1 MVRRLGKAIGPDVRG
16 RGIPAQRLS
25 SRQSFD
31 AKWKDDLSEVRD
43 EQPRWGDLLRYR
55 RRNAEGQPSKVPVL
69 HCAFS
74 SSASRGLCRD
84 EGLDPRP
91 TSAELLFRLPVVRG
105 HPPQEIRLRLLR
117 IHAPDVVLP
126 PHRMTVHAL
135 VVPEV
140 EVPPTIEIP
149 DPRAAADFHRL
160 YL

>member
-1 MVRRLGKAIGPDVRG
+1 RGPAGDPRIPYPSRRGAAVHRVSRRAASKARESIPLSGGMLRG
-16 RGIPAQRLS
+16 
-25 SRQSFD
+25 
-31 AKWKDDLSEVRD
+31 D
-43 EQPRWGDLLRYR
+43 EL
-55 RRNAEGQPSKVPVL
+55 
-69 HCAFS
+69 
-74 SSASRGLCRD
+74 
-84 EGLDPRP
+84 LDPSPP
-91 TSAELLFRLPVVRG
+91 TAELLFRLPVVCG
-105 HPPQEIRLRLLR
+105 HPPEEIRLRLLR